1 MFERLVMTQQRRS
14 AGFRLAALAIPTVAA
29 LALTGC
35 GGSSSSA
42 SDAEN
47 QEFSLTFA
55 TSNTVESPYEALA
68 KQYMQEFP
76 DVKITLNPQPN
87 DSYDQVVRTQLQ
99 AGNASD
105 VLVTSPGSASGRS
118 ILPLV
123 EAGFLEPLSES
134 AAALVPEGSEALFGP
149 DGKVY
154 GLAPEITVVGLVNND
169 TASAAAGVNAF
180 PEDFAGVLEQC
191 GVLAADNKSM
201 FAVAGTAA
209 PNTGLLG
216 MQLAATRVYSKD
228 PDWNDKR
235 AAGDVTFAGTEGWQQ
250 ALEAVVD
257 LKDAGCFQKGA
268 EGAGFDVVTK
278 ALVGGDSLAAF
289 IPGPSN
295 KQLKT
300 TAEDQDFEVRVLP
313 SEGGPDEDFIY
324 ASANYAYSINA
335 ASKNK
340 DAATTFLEWLA
351 EPEQTKAFAEI
362 DGALPVTGLEDFDF
376 ANSAYKNVADL
387 VLNNR
392 YAPLP
397 NSEWSNASVYDELGT
412 GVQGLLTGQQTPAQ
426 VLEAMDAAWDQ

>member
-1 MFERLVMTQQRRS
+1 MTQHRRP
-14 AGFRLAALAIPTVAA
+14 AGLRLAALAIPTVAA

-35 GGSSSSA
+35 GGTSDSA
-42 SDAEN
+42 SDAKN

-68 KQYMQEFP
+68 KKYMEEFP
-76 DVKITLNPQPN
+76 DVNITLNPQPN

-105 VLVTSPGSASGRS
+105 VLVTAPGSASGRS

-123 EAGFLEPLSES
+123 KAGFLEPLGES

-149 DGKVY
+149 EGKVY
-154 GLAPEITVVGLVNND
+154 GLAPEITVVGLVSND
-169 TASAAAGVNAF
+169 TAAAAAGVSPF
-180 PEDFAGVLEQC
+180 PGDFAGVLEQC
-191 GVLAADNKSM
+191 GSLAGANKSM

-216 MQLAATRVYSKD
+216 MQLAATRVYSQD

-235 AAGDVTFAGTEGWQQ
+235 VAGEVTFSDTEGWQQ
-250 ALEAVVD
+250 ALEAVVA

-278 ALVGGDSLAAF
+278 ALVSGNSLAAF

-295 KQLKT
+295 MQLKT

-313 SEGGPDEDFIY
+313 SEGGAAEDFIY

-362 DGALPVTGLEDFDF
+362 DGALPVAGLEDFDF
-376 ANSAYKNVADL
+376 ENSAYQNVEDL
-387 VLNNR
+387 ILDKR

-397 NSEWSNASVYDELGT
+397 NSEWSNAAVYDELGS

-426 VLEAMDAAWDQ
+426 VLDAMDAAWDQ

>member
-1 MFERLVMTQQRRS
+1 MTQHRRS
-14 AGFRLAALAIPTVAA
+14 AGFRLSALAIPTVAA

-35 GGSSSSA
+35 GGTSDSA
-42 SDAEN
+42 SDAKS

-68 KQYMQEFP
+68 KQYMDKFP
-76 DVKITLNPQPN
+76 DVHITLNPQPN

-105 VLVTSPGSASGRS
+105 VIVTAPGSASGRS

-123 EAGFLEPLSES
+123 KAGFLEPLDES
-134 AAALVPEGSEALFGP
+134 AAALVPKGSEALFGP
-149 DGKVY
+149 DDKVY
-154 GLAPEITVVGLVNND
+154 GLAPEITVVGLVSND
-169 TASAAAGVNAF
+169 TASAAAGLSSF
-180 PEDFAGVLEQC
+180 PKDFAGVLEQC
-191 GVLAADNKSM
+191 SSLAADNKSM

-216 MQLAATRVYSKD
+216 MQLAATRVYSQD
-228 PDWNDKR
+228 PNWNDKR
-235 AAGDVTFAGTEGWQQ
+235 VAGEVTFADTKGWQQ
-250 ALEAVVD
+250 ALEAVVAM
-257 LKDAGCFQKGA
+257 KDAGCFQKGA
-268 EGAGFDVVTK
+268 EGAGFDGVTK
-278 ALVGGDSLAAF
+278 ALVSGNSLAAF

-295 KQLKT
+295 KQLKA
-300 TAEDQDFEVRVLP
+300 TAEDQDFEVRALP
-313 SEGGPDEDFIY
+313 SEGGSADDFVY

-340 DAATTFLEWLA
+340 DAAKTFLDWLA
-351 EPEQTKAFAEI
+351 EPAQTKAFAEI
-362 DGALPVTGLEDFDF
+362 DGALPVTGLKDFDF
-376 ANSAYKNVADL
+376 ENSAYKDVADL
-387 VLNNR
+387 ITKKR

>member
-1 MFERLVMTQQRRS
+1 M
-14 AGFRLAALAIPTVAA
+14 
-29 LALTGC
+29 
-35 GGSSSSA
+35 
-42 SDAEN
+42 
-47 QEFSLTFA
+47 TFA

-68 KQYMQEFP
+68 KQYMETHS

-123 EAGFLEPLSES
+123 EAGFLEPLGES

-154 GLAPEITVVGLVNND
+154 GLAPEITVVGLVANE
-169 TASAAAGVNAF
+169 TASAAAGVSQF
-180 PEDFAGVLEQC
+180 PEDFSSLLEQC
-191 GVLAADNKSM
+191 APLASEGKS
-201 FAVAGTAA
+201 FLAVAGSAA

-216 MQLAATRVYSKD
+216 MQLAATRVYATD
-228 PDWNDKR
+228 PTWNDKR
-235 AAGDVTFAGTEGWQQ
+235 AAGEVSFADTAGWQE
-250 ALEAVVD
+250 ALEAVVTMR
-257 LKDAGCFQKGA
+257 DAGCFQRGA
-268 EGAGFDVVTK
+268 EGAGFDVLTK
-278 ALVGGDSLAAF
+278 ALVSGTSLAAF

-300 TAEDQDFEVRVLP
+300 TAEGQDFEVRALP
-313 SEGGPDEDFIY
+313 SEGGPNEDFIY

-335 ASKNK
+335 ASQKK
-340 DAATTFLEWLA
+340 DAANEFLEWLA
-351 EPEQTKAFAEI
+351 EPAQTKAFAEI

-376 ANSAYKNVADL
+376 ENSAYKNVAEL
-387 VLNNR
+387 ILNNR

-397 NSEWSNASVYDELGT
+397 NSQWDNASVYDELGS
-412 GVQGLLTGQQTPAQ
+412 GVQGLMTGQQTPEQ
-426 VLEAMDAAWDQ
+426 VLQAMDAAWDQ